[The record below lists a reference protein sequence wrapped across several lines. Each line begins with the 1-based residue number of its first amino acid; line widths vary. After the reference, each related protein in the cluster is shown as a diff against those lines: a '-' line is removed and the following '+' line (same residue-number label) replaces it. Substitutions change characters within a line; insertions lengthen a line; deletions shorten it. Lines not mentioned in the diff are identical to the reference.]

1 MLGQICQQGIYQEYQ
16 AQNIVKTKFKIL
28 ENSVQGVNWENVI
41 TINLSEPNVQGP
53 PSISNVPHQLSNL
66 RNFQQKDFPSQVQRI
81 NVLATFSI
89 FHLGELDILIKLE
102 RLLTQFP
109 QTEDTIKLILANLSK
124 LSISMSPW
132 FRILPISKMFDFKI
146 QIFTRFFIVHSGHY
160 FSCIRRSFTKCD

>member
-1 MLGQICQQGIYQEYQ
+1 MLRQICQQGIYQENRLKILYK
-16 AQNIVKTKFKIL
+16 VKFKIL

-66 RNFQQKDFPSQVQRI
+66 RNFQQKEFPSQLQRI

-109 QTEDTIKLILANLSK
+109 QTQDTI
-124 LSISMSPW
+124 
-132 FRILPISKMFDFKI
+132 R
-146 QIFTRFFIVHSGHY
+146 
-160 FSCIRRSFTKCD
+160 

>member
-1 MLGQICQQGIYQEYQ
+1 MFSSNSVKRQKKSKGQKVLGEICQQGIYREYK
-16 AQNIVKTKFKIL
+16 AQNIVKIKFKIL

-109 QTEDTIKLILANLSK
+109 QTEDTI
-124 LSISMSPW
+124 
-132 FRILPISKMFDFKI
+132 R
-146 QIFTRFFIVHSGHY
+146 
-160 FSCIRRSFTKCD
+160 